1 VRHFQKTTAPDVRRW
16 LRYRVYWSRHKGS
29 STAMITWDSD
39 EHVAAG
45 RCRVVYC
52 GHARNRVGTTTAFTG
67 TTREF
72 LVE

>member
-1 VRHFQKTTAPDVRRW
+1 VCHLQKTTAPDVRRW

-29 STAMITWDSD
+29 STATITGDSD

-45 RCRVVYC
+45 RYRHPYC

-72 LVE
+72 PVE

>member
-1 VRHFQKTTAPDVRRW
+1 
-16 LRYRVYWSRHKGS
+16 
-29 STAMITWDSD
+29 MITWDSD

-67 TTREF
+67 ATREF